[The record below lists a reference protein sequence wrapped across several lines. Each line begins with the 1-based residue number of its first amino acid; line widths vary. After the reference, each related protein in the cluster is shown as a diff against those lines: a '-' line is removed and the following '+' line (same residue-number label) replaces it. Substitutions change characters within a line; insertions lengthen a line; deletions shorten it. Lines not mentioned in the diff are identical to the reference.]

1 MIRKNLYICCV
12 TILSAVVLYSCK
24 NSKADEKNNPF
35 PARDYSINKATAY
48 NQRFLDSAAV
58 ELFIKTEKP
67 DSVTANN
74 LRAFYNSRNY
84 QYAWFD
90 ENSLNE
96 QGISFWNLVSSYI
109 HLSKDSSLFNRKLDE
124 RISEYIADS
133 VIHADPKILAQT
145 DLALTRQFFVYAQTA
160 YAGKLE
166 PSDLQWF
173 IPRKK
178 IDALALLDSL
188 IARKGS
194 NIEVWEPVNPLF
206 QSLRKKLVQYNEIAD
221 KGGWKPISIL
231 KARPFK
237 PGDSSVVIRQLKQRL
252 AVSGDY
258 AASDTSNR
266 YDSSLF
272 ESVKKVEAS
281 LGLKPDGM
289 IDSILIKELNVPVK
303 ARIEQ
308 MLVNLERM
316 RWLPEQPSPDRI
328 VANIPEFVIHVFE
341 NNKNVFDM
349 DIVVGKEGTG
359 TVIFNDKLKYIVF
372 SPYWNVPRS
381 IVKNEIAPAM
391 ARNSSYLASHNME
404 VTGTAGGLPVIRQLP
419 GGSNSLGRVKFLFPN
434 NYNIYFHDTPAK
446 SLFSKEKRA
455 FSHGCIRLA
464 DAEKMANYLLRKDSD
479 WSPEKIKEAM
489 SLTKEKWVTLKNE
502 IPVFIS
508 YFTAWVDG
516 NGTLNFRDDIYGH
529 DKRMAEHLF
538 TQPALSSD
546 GARIL
551 QQ

>member
-1 MIRKNLYICCV
+1 MLKQFLYFVLIISFSNLF
-12 TILSAVVLYSCK
+12 YSCK
-24 NSKADEKNNPF
+24 DGKADEKSKPF
-35 PARDYSINKATAY
+35 PVRDYSINKTTAY
-48 NQRFLDSAAV
+48 NQRFLDSAEV
-58 ELFIKTEKP
+58 ELFIKNEKP
-67 DSVTANN
+67 DSVAARN

-96 QGISFWNLVSSYI
+96 QGVSFWNLVSSFI
-109 HLSKDSSLFNRKLDE
+109 HLSKDSSLFNRKLDQ
-124 RISEYIADS
+124 RITEFIADS
-133 VIHADPKILAQT
+133 VLSVDPKILAQT
-145 DLALTRQFFVYAQTA
+145 DLALTQQFFVYAQTA

-206 QSLRKKLVQYNEIAD
+206 QSLRKKLSLYNEIAD
-221 KGGWKPISIL
+221 KGGWNQIQVVKG
-231 KARPFK
+231 KPFK
-237 PGDSSVVIRQLKQRL
+237 PGDSSNVILQLKKRL
-252 AVSGDY
+252 AASGDY
-258 AASDTSNR
+258 ATSDTSNR
-266 YDSSLF
+266 YDSSLLS
-272 ESVKKVEAS
+272 SVKKVETS
-281 LGLKPDGM
+281 LGLKADGL
-289 IDSILIKELNVPVK
+289 IDTILIKELNVPVK

-341 NNKNVFDM
+341 NNKNVLDM

-391 ARNSSYLASHNME
+391 ARNRNYLASHNME
-404 VTGTAGGLPVIRQLP
+404 ITGTSGGLPVIRQLP
-419 GGSNSLGRVKFLFPN
+419 GGSNSLGKVKFLFPN

-455 FSHGCIRLA
+455 FSHGCIRLSN
-464 DAEKMANYLLRKDSD
+464 AEKMANYLLRNDTA
-479 WSPEKIKEAM
+479 WTPEKIKEAM
-489 SLTKEKWVTLKNE
+489 NLKKEKWVTLKNE

-508 YFTAWVDG
+508 YFTAWVDE
-516 NGTLNFRDDIYGH
+516 NGLLNFRDDIYGH
-529 DKRMAEHLF
+529 DRRMAEHLF
-538 TQPALSSD
+538 MQPVLATDS
-546 GARIL
+546 AKVL